1 MKPIY
6 ALTIASAKMF
16 LRSRQALFFS
26 LFTPLIIMFI
36 FGSIGFDKPQKI
48 DVGLVTHRPTLH
60 TTQFVDQIKQVSSF
74 SIEQGTLEQERAK
87 LDAGKLTMVLD
98 IPDELMSMPAPG
110 SGPRSFTAYL
120 NGGQPMAADSAIYVL
135 NQLIDKTTLYILHAP
150 TLFTVNQQTVN
161 SRNMRYIE
169 FLLPGLIAL
178 SVMQMSVFSVA
189 FVFTQYKEKGV
200 LKRLL
205 ATPMLPHQFVIANV
219 ITRMCVAVSQAVIF
233 ILLGTWIFKVHIV
246 GSFPLILL
254 CVTLGAVMFLG
265 LGFTVSGLA
274 KTVDAVPVIANLV
287 VFPML
292 FLGNIFFS
300 SSNMPPWL
308 ATLANL
314 LPLSYF
320 ATALRDVMTKGAG
333 FFDIKWNLLGMAI
346 WGLALVTIA
355 TLTFSFQDREAV

>member
-1 MKPIY
+1 MNPIY
-6 ALTIASAKMF
+6 ALTIASMKMF

-48 DVGLVTHRPTLH
+48 DVGLVTHHPTLH
-60 TTQFVDQIKQVSSF
+60 TTQFIDQFQQISSF
-74 SIEQGTLEQERAK
+74 SITEGTLKQE
-87 LDAGKLTMVLD
+87 
-98 IPDELMSMPAPG
+98 
-110 SGPRSFTAYL
+110 
-120 NGGQPMAADSAIYVL
+120 L
-135 NQLIDKTTLYILHAP
+135 NQQI
-150 TLFTVNQQTVN
+150 VN
-161 SRNMRYIE
+161 SRNLRYIE

-205 ATPMLPHQFVIANV
+205 ATPMLPHQFVLANV
-219 ITRMCVAVSQAVIF
+219 ITRLFVAVAQAIIF
-233 ILLGTWIFKVHIV
+233 IAIGLWLFNVHVV
-246 GSFPLILL
+246 GSFALILL

-274 KTVDAVPVIANLV
+274 KTVDSVPVIANLV

-292 FLGNIFFS
+292 FLGNVFFS
-300 SSNMPPWL
+300 NSNMPPWL
-308 ATLANL
+308 ATVSKL

-320 ATALRDVMTKGAG
+320 ATVLRDVMTKGSTLL
-333 FFDIKWNLLGMAI
+333 DIKWNLLAMAL
-346 WGLALVTIA
+346 WGAALITVA
-355 TLTFSFQDREAV
+355 TMTFRFQDKEAV